1 MTCTISHST
10 KAPDDRPATV
20 IGNRPRRPLP
30 WSVELLIIDSQ
41 GTTLQLNGRTTTPC
55 MAADL
60 PAVVGQMIDEAVD
73 DLRETNP
80 ELTARHVEWRASA
93 RGGSK
98 KNRKGG
104 KRR

>member
-1 MTCTISHST
+1 MSCIISHT
-10 KAPDDRPATV
+10 TNAPDERPATI

-30 WSVELLIIDSQ
+30 WSVSLLIIDSH
-41 GTTLQLNGRTTTPC
+41 GTTLKLEALTTTPRTVD
-55 MAADL
+55 DL
-60 PAVVGQMIDEAVD
+60 PAVVGHLIDEAVD

-80 ELTARHVEWRASA
+80 ELTANYVQWRASA

-104 KRR
+104 RR

>member
-1 MTCTISHST
+1 MSCVISHST
-10 KAPDDRPATV
+10 NVPPERAATI

-30 WSVELLIIDSQ
+30 WSVALLIIDTE
-41 GTTLQLNGRTTTPC
+41 GTTLQLDARITTPC
-55 MAADL
+55 MASDL
-60 PAVVGQMIDEAVD
+60 PAVVGQLIDEAVD

-80 ELTARHVEWRASA
+80 ELTARYVQWRASA

-104 KRR
+104 KRK

>member
-1 MTCTISHST
+1 MTCTIIHT
-10 KAPDDRPATV
+10 TNAPPERAATV

-30 WSVELLIIDSQ
+30 WSVSLLIIDTQ
-41 GTTLQLNGRTTTPC
+41 GATLQLDARTTTPC
-55 MAADL
+55 TVDDL
-60 PAVVGQMIDEAVD
+60 PAVVGELIDEAVG
-73 DLRETNP
+73 DLRATNP
-80 ELTARHVEWRASA
+80 ELTANYVQWRASA

>member
-1 MTCTISHST
+1 MTCTIIHT
-10 KAPDDRPATV
+10 TNAPPERAATV

-30 WSVELLIIDSQ
+30 WSVSLLVIDIQ
-41 GTTLQLNGRTTTPC
+41 GATLQLDARTTTPC
-55 MAADL
+55 TVDDL
-60 PAVVGQMIDEAVD
+60 PAVVGQMIDEAVE

-80 ELTARHVEWRASA
+80 ELTARHVQWRASA

>member
-1 MTCTISHST
+1 MSCIISHST
-10 KAPDDRPATV
+10 NAPAERPATI

-30 WSVELLIIDSQ
+30 WSVALQIIDTQ
-41 GTTLQLNGRTTTPC
+41 GATLQLDARTTTPC
-55 MAADL
+55 MVSDL
-60 PAVVGQMIDEAVD
+60 PAVVGQLIDDAVE

-80 ELTARHVEWRASA
+80 ELTASYVQWRASA

>member
-1 MTCTISHST
+1 MSCTIIHT
-10 KAPDDRPATV
+10 TNAPPERAATV

-30 WSVELLIIDSQ
+30 WSVSLLVIDTQ
-41 GTTLQLNGRTTTPC
+41 GATLQLDARTTTPC
-55 MAADL
+55 TVDDL
-60 PAVVGQMIDEAVD
+60 PAVVGQMIDEAID

-80 ELTARHVEWRASA
+80 ELTARHVQWRASA